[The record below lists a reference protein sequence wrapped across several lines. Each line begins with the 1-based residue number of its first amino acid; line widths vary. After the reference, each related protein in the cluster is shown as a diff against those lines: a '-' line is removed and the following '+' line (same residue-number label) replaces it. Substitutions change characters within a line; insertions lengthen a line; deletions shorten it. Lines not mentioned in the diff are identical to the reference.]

1 MKRIAEQ
8 LLGDVTGI
16 IGIEEMD
23 RNYIKMC
30 WMSKTFYPQVNITVE
45 TDFKKIKKQYID
57 ICRGIIKTIDRDR
70 KELQTIT
77 LFAITRQLMTAYYK
91 TDSDIVR
98 MQAMWFNDILEEIG
112 IDLCLNERCI
122 PIPNYLFLIGIFSLL
137 MLYRLF

>member
-57 ICRGIIKTIDRDR
+57 ICRGIIKTIDQDR
-70 KELQTIT
+70 KELRSIT

-98 MQAMWFNDILEEIG
+98 MQAIWFNDILEEIG

-122 PIPNYLFLIGIFSLL
+122 PIPNYLFLTGVFTLL
-137 MLYRLF
+137 MLYCLF